1 MSYPDMEA
9 VDKLVHE
16 ACASKGFV
24 YTDRSGEELI
34 DDEAIKAVVYDVMT
48 QDHVVDEPRDM
59 TKGAITQ
66 HELYGAIFPGGPGA
80 NRQPAT
86 EEERLARDYLS
97 RKVWG
102 WTNTGVSGYVN
113 KRVEAEGMSLIMCE
127 APVARTYRSDE
138 TGRKKPTTESGR
150 FLTDHPDLISAHSTL
165 PRAAKLI
172 KAAEAVAKHAAMA
185 VRRHPELNDTVAR
198 QIRGALKQS
207 QAALSSSTSKAPAL
221 NEAPQQDD
229 VS

>member
-1 MSYPDMEA
+1 MSYPDLEA

-34 DDEAIKAVVYDVMT
+34 DDELMKAAVYEVML
-48 QDHVVDEPRDM
+48 QDHVVDEPGDM

-66 HELYGAIFPGGPGA
+66 HELYVAIFPNGPGA
-80 NRQPAT
+80 NRQPVT
-86 EEERLARDYLS
+86 EEDSLARDRLS
-97 RKVWG
+97 RKLWG
-102 WTNTGVSGYVN
+102 WTNTGVTGHVN

-127 APVARTYRSDE
+127 ASVARTYRSEE
-138 TGRKKPTTESGR
+138 TGRRKPTTESGR
-150 FLTDHPDLISAHSTL
+150 FLTDHPDLIATHSTL

-172 KAAEAVAKHAAMA
+172 KAAEAVAKHAGMV
-185 VRRHPELNDTVAR
+185 VRRHPELNSTVAT

-207 QAALSSSTSKAPAL
+207 QAALSSSTTKSPAL
-221 NEAPQQDD
+221 TEASSQDD
-229 VS
+229 VA

>member
-24 YTDRSGEELI
+24 YTDRSGQELI
-34 DDEAIKAVVYDVMT
+34 DDEAIKAAVYDVMT

-80 NRQPAT
+80 NRQPASD
-86 EEERLARDYLS
+86 EEGLARDYLS

-165 PRAAKLI
+165 PRSAKLI
-172 KAAEAVAKHAAMA
+172 KAAEAVAKHASMA
-185 VRRHPELNDTVAR
+185 VRRHPELTSTVAT

-207 QAALSSSTSKAPAL
+207 QAALASSTTKTPAL
-221 NEAPQQDD
+221 TENSQDED
-229 VS
+229 A